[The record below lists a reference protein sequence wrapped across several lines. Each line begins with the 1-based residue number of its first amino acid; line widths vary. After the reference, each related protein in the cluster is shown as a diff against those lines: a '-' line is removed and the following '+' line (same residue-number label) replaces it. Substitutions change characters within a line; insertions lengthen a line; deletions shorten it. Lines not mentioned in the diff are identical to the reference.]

1 MATLPWSYND
11 LMPLRFWW
19 RPWSLSMTS
28 AASASLPSVGR
39 RSRYFGSPIGMTVWR
54 PSLPPP
60 SWIITRILSFV
71 TPALFALYTAFANTS
86 GTAAYPAAR
95 PRAPAPNTS
104 PFPRKSRREILSMPM
119 FCMPISISSL
129 LQLELRRG
137 EEDEPAGLVIARRV
151 QQLRG
156 RLADDPVD
164 VRLVRVPER

>member
-1 MATLPWSYND
+1 
-11 LMPLRFWW
+11 
-19 RPWSLSMTS
+19 
-28 AASASLPSVGR
+28 
-39 RSRYFGSPIGMTVWR
+39 
-54 PSLPPP
+54 
-60 SWIITRILSFV
+60 
-71 TPALFALYTAFANTS
+71 AFANTS

-119 FCMPISISSL
+119 ICMPISISSL

-156 RLADDPVD
+156 RLADYPVD
-164 VRLVRVPER
+164 VRLVRVPERRQFLHRAERRDDEVHAREDVVARDPRRVGRPAADLRRVEEGLAHPGAGLGDRLRELRGLEGPRDVDHELRR